1 MVFFF
6 IIVSI
11 LDLIGL
17 SLIGSYIAA
26 FLGLKNPLIDKFS
39 FLFSYFSEIE
49 PIVILGIAIILL
61 FIFKLVSA
69 LLSNYIIIIFSTR
82 QMNNLRLKLLYGY
95 QEESYLLQKQRKTS
109 DYIYNIVN
117 LTAEFSIVVQAFLR
131 IASEFILLFL
141 ILFFLALQDLTTL
154 SILAILIFSILIIYD
169 KIFKKKLKK
178 YGKEI
183 NLNNN
188 SAINAIIEIMNG
200 LKEIKILQKQNYFF
214 LKTKDFL
221 SKMLRAKEKATII
234 QLSPRYVM
242 EFVLVFFVITL
253 TLISI
258 VKGNNNVDLLPKL
271 GVFAFAAIRILP
283 SSSVIL
289 SSNNMIRT
297 YMHAVDLLHTD
308 LEKINTINKK
318 DDENTY
324 EKKEEVDFKSLKLK
338 NLSFKFPNTQKYIFK
353 NLNLTINKGDA
364 IGIMGKS
371 GSGKSTLLNILMGFI
386 KFSEGRIV
394 YNEKFDHN
402 KCSYLFKDKCFFLPQ
417 QPFLVSG
424 SFKDNI
430 LLGEKFNENTETQ
443 LIYATKGAEIFD
455 FIEQK
460 ENYFDE
466 KISERGSNLSDGQKQ
481 RIGFARTFF
490 YNKEIIIFDEATN
503 ALDQKTEKIIIEKLS
518 KLKKIKTII
527 FVSHKRQNLDFCDK
541 IYQLDQA
548 SFSILK

>member
-26 FLGLKNPLIDKFS
+26 FLDLKNPLIDKFS
-39 FLFSYFSEIE
+39 FLFLYFSETE
-49 PIVILGIAIILL
+49 PLVILGLSIIFL

-69 LLSNYIIIIFSTR
+69 LLSNYIIVIFSTR
-82 QMNNLRLKLLYGY
+82 QMNDLRLKLLYGY
-95 QEESYLLQKQRKTS
+95 QEESYLLQKERKTS

-141 ILFFLALQDLTTL
+141 ILFFLALQDFATLLALTV
-154 SILAILIFSILIIYD
+154 LIFSILIVYD
-169 KIFKKKLKK
+169 KIFKNKLKR

-188 SAINAIIEIMNG
+188 AAINAIIEIMNG
-200 LKEIKILQKQNYFF
+200 LKEIKILQKQNFFF
-214 LKTKDFL
+214 LKTKNYL
-221 SKMLRAKEKATII
+221 SKMLKAKEKATII

-242 EFVLVFFVITL
+242 EFVLVFFVISL

-258 VKGNNNVDLLPKL
+258 FKGNNSIDLLPKL

-283 SSSVIL
+283 SSSVLL

-308 LEKINTINKK
+308 LEKINTIYKKNEKNK
-318 DDENTY
+318 N
-324 EKKEEVDFKSLKLK
+324 EKVQVDFQSLKLK

-353 NLNLTINKGDA
+353 NINLEINKGDA

-386 KFSEGRIV
+386 KFNEGKIL
-394 YNEKFDHN
+394 YNENFDHN
-402 KCSYLFKDKCFFLPQ
+402 NYSYLFKDKCFFLPQ
-417 QPFLVSG
+417 QPFLISG
-424 SFKDNI
+424 SFQDNI
-430 LLGEKFNENTETQ
+430 LLGKKFNENTKTQ
-443 LIYATKGAEIFD
+443 LINASKDAEIFE

-460 ENYFDE
+460 DLSFDE
-466 KISERGSNLSDGQKQ
+466 KIGERGSNLSDGQRQ

-490 YNKEIIIFDEATN
+490 YNKDIIIFDEATN

-527 FVSHKRQNLDFCDK
+527 FVSHKRENLDFCDK
-541 IYQLDQA
+541 IYQIDQET
-548 SFSILK
+548 FSTLK